1 MGEEA
6 AEVEGGIVV
15 EGEVVV
21 LAVVALAV
29 AVVGEPVVVNGAA
42 AAGEFV
48 AEDAFAAAAVVAV
61 VVAVAVEYMSMGMN
75 ILSWSKDT
83 LLACH
88 SYRMGAEERHYCT
101 VSAGGFARVDTAVAV
116 DNAGIGRDQV
126 VGSSSPR
133 DTDDTRINRV

>member
-42 AAGEFV
+42 AAGEFA
-48 AEDAFAAAAVVAV
+48 AEGAFAAAAVAV
-61 VVAVAVEYMSMGMN
+61 VVAVAVEYMSMDMN
-75 ILSWSKDT
+75 TVSWPKDT

-88 SYRMGAEERHYCT
+88 NYRMGVEDRHYCT
-101 VSAGGFARVDTAVAV
+101 VSAGGFARVDTAAAV
-116 DNAGIGRDQV
+116 DNAGIGLDQV

-133 DTDDTRINRV
+133 DMDDTRINRV